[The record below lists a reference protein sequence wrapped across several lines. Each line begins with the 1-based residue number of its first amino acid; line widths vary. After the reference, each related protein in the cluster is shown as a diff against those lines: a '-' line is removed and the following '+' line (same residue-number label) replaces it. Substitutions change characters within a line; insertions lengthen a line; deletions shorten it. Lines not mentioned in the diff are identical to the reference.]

1 MAAREDARACWIRR
15 SASTLKVVASS
26 ANCMHSRRSASEA
39 SSRRTSSRAARLSA
53 CSARSA
59 DTSDWKP
66 SAWSAICAR
75 SAAISASSAAR
86 LGGDLDGAPP
96 PPPPLPPDADDE
108 VPPRQAAAELRS
120 GLSGVEV
127 APRGLAMGRL
137 RGVEARCEGA
147 GDASGDG
154 GERRIVCGRLV
165 QAGSNLPMRFSQ
177 TSTLLLVTAKR
188 IPSSRAWQ
196 PRGIQCM
203 RSPLCVKKRRS
214 SSLTHDVAPIET
226 P

>member
-1 MAAREDARACWIRR
+1 M
-15 SASTLKVVASS
+15 
-26 ANCMHSRRSASEA
+26 
-39 SSRRTSSRAARLSA
+39 
-53 CSARSA
+53 
-59 DTSDWKP
+59 
-66 SAWSAICAR
+66 
-75 SAAISASSAAR
+75 
-86 LGGDLDGAPP
+86 DGAPP

-165 QAGSNLPMRFSQ
+165 QAGSRPSYAFFSNFHSSTCNREADPVVSGMAATWHTVYALAVMR
-177 TSTLLLVTAKR
+177 
-188 IPSSRAWQ
+188 
-196 PRGIQCM
+196 
-203 RSPLCVKKRRS
+203 
-214 SSLTHDVAPIET
+214 
-226 P
+226 